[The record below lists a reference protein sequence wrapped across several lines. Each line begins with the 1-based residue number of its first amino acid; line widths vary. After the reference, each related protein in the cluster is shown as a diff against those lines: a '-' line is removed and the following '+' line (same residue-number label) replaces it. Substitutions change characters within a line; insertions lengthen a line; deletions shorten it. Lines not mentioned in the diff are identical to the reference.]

1 LDGEKVFFKDQVLKV
16 WHANADARLH
26 VARKTKAPDDWDSPY
41 ESYDPYGPGGV
52 AGDEF
57 IDDRNSVTARCNA
70 VTAGNRF
77 LVVARPRGH
86 PPRARNGLLPRRLLV
101 SRNQLDKLAERGYL
115 DPDDHLAADGGDNSK
130 VITMS
135 YGKAFQREA

>member
-77 LVVARPRGH
+77 LVVARPCAH
-86 PPRARNGLLPRRLLV
+86 PPRARNTDCSRGGFSSVEPNSMRLKSAAISTRIGEAIAPTKPKR
-101 SRNQLDKLAERGYL
+101 SR
-115 DPDDHLAADGGDNSK
+115 HSSWM
-130 VITMS
+130 V
-135 YGKAFQREA
+135 